1 MKGSE
6 LPLFEKKSETCSQK
20 KHLLAVYILNLK
32 HNEVTITDVARE
44 VGVSKSS
51 ATSMITKLCEKE
63 LLHRKVYGNITV
75 LERGRI
81 VAEELY
87 GQVKNLY
94 NFFTGE
100 LSMNRVQAQKDAVA
114 LVSYCS
120 DIAVDGISDILGKN
134 AKIQNSQNEIL
145 C

>member
-20 KHLLAVYILNLK
+20 KYLLAVYILNLK